1 MNFAEEVGTEIARAN
16 IVPKGVNE
24 NENHSHR
31 VGQKKSPPKRAKSP
45 KRGGR
50 SHHLRGD
57 SRAGVAD
64 TIKGDAGSVFQLMGC
79 TTRRRRSPV

>member
-31 VGQKKSPPKRAKSP
+31 VGQKKARRSGQSPPNVGAGASP
-45 KRGGR
+45 TGR
-50 SHHLRGD
+50 CLGRELP
-57 SRAGVAD
+57 
-64 TIKGDAGSVFQLMGC
+64 T
-79 TTRRRRSPV
+79 P